1 MARLQNTILTG
12 ATLFA
17 ALGTGFV
24 MQSSPVAELRYG
36 PQVSPTM
43 AGEADT
49 ISPVYSGVNPFSGIT
64 AMELTSIAYTSAPA
78 MHLQTMAAEPV
89 MPRLAPGLLEV
100 EDHKRDNL
108 SEALVLAS
116 ASATT
121 SGLETVSTDCQA
133 TLVARPMAAAMVDL
147 ALSAPCEGSARVTL
161 HHNGMMIT
169 EKMDEAGLLSVQ
181 LPALSQ
187 TAVYMAAFDSGLT
200 AMAKTEMTS
209 LDIYDRVVVQWQ
221 GPGEMQIHAL
231 EFGADYGDAGHV
243 WSQAPRD
250 MEQAALGKGGFM
262 TQHGRAMPDQDL
274 RAQVY
279 TFPSGTSA
287 QSGDIFLSVETEV
300 TAQTCGR
307 LMEGQAL
314 QITGGGALSVKDLT
328 IDIPGCDATGGFLVL
343 KNLLQDLKIARN

>member
-1 MARLQNTILTG
+1 MARLKNTILTG

-36 PQVSPTM
+36 PDTAKGQT
-43 AGEADT
+43 AAADNGE
-49 ISPVYSGVNPFSGIT
+49 PVYFGVNPFSGIT
-64 AMELTSIAYTSAPA
+64 SLELTSIAYTSAPA
-78 MHLQTMAAEPV
+78 MRLTTEQNEPAMLRV
-89 MPRLAPGLLEV
+89 APDLLEV
-100 EDHKRDNL
+100 EHDKRDNL
-108 SEALVLAS
+108 SEVLVLAS
-116 ASATT
+116 ASVDVVAH
-121 SGLETVSTDCQA
+121 EAVAPACIA
-133 TLVARPMAAAMVDL
+133 TLAARPMAAAMVDL
-147 ALSAPCEGSARVTL
+147 SLSAPCEAGARVTL

-169 EKMDEAGLLSVQ
+169 ESMDDAGQLSVQ

-187 TAVYMAAFDSGLT
+187 SAVYMAAFDSGLS
-200 AMAKTEMTS
+200 AMAKTEITS

-231 EFGADYGDAGHV
+231 EFGADYGDDGHV
-243 WSQAPRD
+243 WSQAPRN

-279 TFPSGTSA
+279 TFPSGTSS
-287 QSGDIFLSVETEV
+287 QSGDISLSVETEV
-300 TAQTCGR
+300 TDQTCGR
-307 LMEGQAL
+307 RMEGQAL
-314 QITGGGALSVKDLT
+314 QITGGGALSVKDLA
-328 IDIPGCDATGGFLVL
+328 IDIPGCDVTGGFLVL